1 VEQST
6 IAKRGWDARAIH
18 NPQNLIQIPT
28 RVHQACINSWMAKK
42 NVTMFGVTSK
52 SLTMRAWTHNQSFSK
67 QHEIGIRLLR
77 HCGVNI

>member
-1 VEQST
+1 
-6 IAKRGWDARAIH
+6 
-18 NPQNLIQIPT
+18 
-28 RVHQACINSWMAKK
+28 MAKK